1 VVLLSVL
8 DQSPIRR
15 GMTPA
20 DAIHETL
27 QLAEA
32 ADRLGYHRYWLAEHH
47 SSASLAGP
55 SPEVMIGQVAA
66 RTSRIRVGSGGVLL
80 QHYSA
85 LKVAENFRVLE
96 TLFPGRIDLG
106 IGRAP
111 GSDSRT
117 AQALVQ
123 GPGALPIEYFPHRV
137 ADVLRFLH
145 DDLEPDHPFHGV
157 HAMPTGPTAPEV
169 WLLGS
174 SAGSATYAAVLGTAF
189 SFAHFINWEG
199 GPRVTRAYA
208 EAFQPSRYLAEP
220 RASAAVFVVCAET
233 ESQAER
239 LAQSRLMWSLRLSFH
254 ETRAYPSVADAEA
267 HPYTAEERARM
278 AHARKGL
285 VVGAPEQVRAQLEAL
300 AADYAVDELVLLT
313 ITEDYAT
320 RLRSYEL
327 VAQVFDL
334 A

>member
-1 VVLLSVL
+1 
-8 DQSPIRR
+8 
-15 GMTPA
+15 MTPA
-20 DAIHETL
+20 DAIQETL
-27 QLAEA
+27 RLAEA
-32 ADRLGYHRYWLAEHH
+32 ADRLGYHRYWVAEHH
-47 SSASLAGP
+47 SSHSLAGP
-55 SPEVMIGQVAA
+55 SPEVMIGQIAA
-66 RTSRIRVGSGGVLL
+66 RTGRIRVGSGGVLL

-96 TLFPGRIDLG
+96 TLYPGRIDLG

-145 DDLEPDHPFHGV
+145 DDLEADHPFHGV

-174 SAGSATYAAVLGTAF
+174 SAGSATYAAALGTAF

-199 GPRVTRAYA
+199 GPQVTRAYA
-208 EAFQPSRYLAEP
+208 RAFQPSRYLAEP
-220 RASAAVFVVCAET
+220 RASVAVFCVCAET
-233 ESQAER
+233 EAQAER
-239 LAQSRLMWSLRLSFH
+239 LALSRMAWALRLGFGERRPYPTVAEA
-254 ETRAYPSVADAEA
+254 ETRIYTDEQRA
-267 HPYTAEERARM
+267 HM
-278 AHARKGL
+278 ANTRKGL
-285 VVGAPEQVRAQLEAL
+285 VVGSPDQVCQQVEAL
-300 AADYAVDELVLLT
+300 AEEYAVDEVILLT

-327 VAQVFDL
+327 VAQAFNL